1 MARLLVYVCFMGD
14 LMTEFVWDSAF
25 DLLMLNEG
33 NYVNNPNDPGG
44 ATKYGI
50 SKTAYPDIDIE
61 NLTLEQAKTIYKR
74 DYWDRCK
81 CSFIPDALSIAL
93 FDFAVNSG
101 VKTAVK
107 GLQKCGTK
115 RAITY
120 LQKARE
126 IPADGIIGNQTI
138 GACNREPTKKVLEK
152 YMDLRLDF
160 LMSLKNWKY
169 FGNGWGGRINRT
181 KQMCEKYL

>member
-1 MARLLVYVCFMGD
+1 
-14 LMTEFVWDSAF
+14 MTEFVWDSAF
-25 DLLMLNEG
+25 DLLMINEG
-33 NYVNNPNDPGG
+33 GYVNNPNDPGK

-50 SKTAYPDIDIE
+50 SKKAYPDIDIE
-61 NLTLEQAKTIYKR
+61 NLTLEQAKKIYKR

-101 VKTAVK
+101 
-107 GLQKCGTK
+107 TK
-115 RAITY
+115 KAIKY
-120 LQKARE
+120 LQKALE
-126 IPADGIIGNQTI
+126 VPADGVIGNQTI

-169 FGNGWGGRINRT
+169 FGNGWGGRVNRT
-181 KQMCEKYL
+181 KQMCEKYI

>member
-1 MARLLVYVCFMGD
+1 MGD

-44 ATKYGI
+44 ETKYGI
-50 SKTAYPDIDIE
+50 SKKAYPDIDIE
-61 NLTLEQAKTIYKR
+61 NLTLEQAKKIYKR

-101 VKTAVK
+101 
-107 GLQKCGTK
+107 TK

-120 LQKARE
+120 LQKALE
-126 IPADGIIGNQTI
+126 IPADGVIGNQTI

-152 YMDLRLDF
+152 YMDLRLEF

-169 FGNGWGGRINRT
+169 FGNGWGKRVNKT

>member
-1 MARLLVYVCFMGD
+1 
-14 LMTEFVWDSAF
+14 MTEFVWDSAF

-50 SKTAYPDIDIE
+50 SKKAYPDIDIE
-61 NLTLEQAKTIYKR
+61 NLTLEQAKKIYKR

-101 VKTAVK
+101 
-107 GLQKCGTK
+107 TK

-120 LQKARE
+120 LQKSLE
-126 IPADGIIGNQTI
+126 IPADGVIGNQTI

-152 YMDLRLDF
+152 YMDLRLEF

-169 FGNGWGGRINRT
+169 FGNGWGKRVNRT
-181 KQMCEKYL
+181 KQMCEKYI

>member
-1 MARLLVYVCFMGD
+1 MGD
-14 LMTEFVWDSAF
+14 LMTEFVWEQAVSF
-25 DLLMLNEG
+25 ILEQEG
-33 NYVNNPNDPGG
+33 GYVNNPNDPGK

-50 SKTAYPDIDIE
+50 SKKEYPDLDIE
-61 NLTLEQAKTIYKR
+61 NITLEQAKKIYKR

-81 CSFIPDALSIAL
+81 CSFIPDSLSIAL

-101 VKTAVK
+101 
-107 GLQKCGTK
+107 TK
-115 RAITY
+115 KAITY
-120 LQKARE
+120 LQKALE
-126 IPADGIIGNQTI
+126 VPADGVIGNQTI
-138 GACNREPTKKVLEK
+138 SACNREPTKKVLEK

-169 FGNGWGGRINRT
+169 FGNGWGKRVNRT

>member
-1 MARLLVYVCFMGD
+1 MTD
-14 LMTEFVWDSAF
+14 LIWEQAVSFI
-25 DLLMLNEG
+25 LEQEG
-33 NYVNNPNDPGG
+33 GYVNNPNDPGK

-50 SKTAYPDIDIE
+50 SKKAYPDIDIE

-101 VKTAVK
+101 
-107 GLQKCGTK
+107 TK

-120 LQKARE
+120 LQKALE
-126 IPADGIIGNQTI
+126 VPADGVIGNQTI

-169 FGNGWGGRINRT
+169 FGNGWGKRVNRT
-181 KQMCEKYL
+181 KQFCEELCG

>member
-1 MARLLVYVCFMGD
+1 
-14 LMTEFVWDSAF
+14 MTEFVWDSAF

-33 NYVNNPNDPGG
+33 GYVNNPNDPGG

-50 SKTAYPDIDIE
+50 SKKAYPDLDIE
-61 NLTLEQAKTIYKR
+61 NLTLEQAKKIYKS

-101 VKTAVK
+101 TKTAIK
-107 GLQKCGTK
+107 
-115 RAITY
+115 Y
-120 LQKARE
+120 LQKSLDVSV
-126 IPADGIIGNQTI
+126 DGVIGNQTI

-169 FGNGWGGRINRT
+169 FGNGWGKRINRT
-181 KQMCEKYL
+181 KQMCEKYI

>member
-1 MARLLVYVCFMGD
+1 MGD
-14 LMTEFVWDSAF
+14 LMTEFVWEQAVSF
-25 DLLMLNEG
+25 ILEQEG
-33 NYVNNPNDPGG
+33 GYVNNPNDPGK

-50 SKTAYPDIDIE
+50 SKKEYPDLDIE
-61 NLTLEQAKTIYKR
+61 NITLEQAKKIYKR

-81 CSFIPDALSIAL
+81 CSFIPDSLSIAL

-101 VKTAVK
+101 
-107 GLQKCGTK
+107 TK

-120 LQKARE
+120 LQKALE
-126 IPADGIIGNQTI
+126 VPADGVIGNQTI

-169 FGNGWGGRINRT
+169 FGNGWGGRVNRT